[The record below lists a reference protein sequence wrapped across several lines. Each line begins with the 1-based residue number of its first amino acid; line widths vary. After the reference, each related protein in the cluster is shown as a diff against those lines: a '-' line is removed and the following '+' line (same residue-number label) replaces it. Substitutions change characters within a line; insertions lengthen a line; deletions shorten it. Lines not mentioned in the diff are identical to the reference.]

1 MGNDNG
7 MADIVIA
14 SNRGPIA
21 FHRAADGTV
30 VAARGSGGLVTGLAG
45 LPAEGATV
53 WVCAALSDTDR
64 EVAASAPGGR
74 LDLAGQTTDPVQMLA
89 IDADTFAGA
98 YNTISNQTLWYV
110 VHGLNAGKP
119 LLSND
124 SHAWRKAWASYAD
137 YNAAF
142 ADAIAADAS
151 ERARVLVQDYHLTV
165 LPAMLRARRPDLR
178 IGLFTHT
185 PWATVTDFELLPAD
199 VADELLVGMLGA
211 DSLGFHSPRWADDF
225 IDCCIAILGAEREPG
240 GVRYDGRSTAVRV
253 HPLGVDPGP
262 LLERAAQPDV
272 AAHRAALESMLG
284 DRQAIVRVDRT
295 EPSKN
300 IARGLSAYRDLL
312 ERYPEHREHVVHLAI
327 AYPSRQDIADYR
339 HLTEEIEALAGE
351 INDAFATDTWTPVQ
365 LSVVN
370 DYPESLATLAAG
382 DVALVNPVRDGMNLV
397 AKEATVLS
405 DDGVLVLSRNAGA
418 ADAMGEFALL
428 IDPFDVAATAD
439 ALHAALVMPAA
450 ERARRHVGLLAA
462 ATAHPPR
469 DWLRQQLDAL

>member
-21 FHRAADGTV
+21 FHRAADGAV
-30 VAARGSGGLVTGLAG
+30 VAARGGGGLVTGLAG
-45 LPAEGATV
+45 LPAEGSTV

-64 EVAASAPGGR
+64 EVAAAAPGGR
-74 LDLAGQTTDPVQMLA
+74 LDLAGHTTDPVQMLA
-89 IDADTFAGA
+89 IDAETFSGA
-98 YNTISNQTLWYV
+98 YNTISNQVLWYV
-110 VHGLNAGKP
+110 HHGLNAGKP
-119 LLSND
+119 LLPND
-124 SHAWRKAWASYAD
+124 SREWQRDWTSYVD

-142 ADAIAADAS
+142 ADAIAAEAS
-151 ERARVLVQDYHLTV
+151 DRARVLAQDYHLTV

-178 IGLFTHT
+178 VGLFTHT
-185 PWATVTDFELLPAD
+185 PWSTATDFALLPAEI
-199 VADELLVGMLGA
+199 ANELLVGMLGA
-211 DSLGFHSPRWADDF
+211 DSLGFHSPRWAEDF
-225 IDCCIAILGAEREPG
+225 IDCCVRILGAERG
-240 GVRYDGRSTAVRV
+240 AGDVRYDGRSTAVRV
-253 HPLGVDPGP
+253 HPLGVDPAP
-262 LLERAAQPDV
+262 LLARAAQPDV
-272 AAHRAALESMLG
+272 AAHRAAIDAMLG

-312 ERYPEHREHVVHLAI
+312 ERYPEHRERVVHVAI

-339 HLTEEIEALAGE
+339 HLAEEIETLAGE
-351 INDAFATDTWTPVQ
+351 INDAFSTDTWTPVQ

-382 DVALVNPVRDGMNLV
+382 DVALVNPIRDGMNLV

-428 IDPFDVAATAD
+428 IDPFDIAGTAD

-450 ERARRHVGLLAA
+450 ERARRHTGLLAA

-469 DWLRQQLDAL
+469 EWLRQQLDAL